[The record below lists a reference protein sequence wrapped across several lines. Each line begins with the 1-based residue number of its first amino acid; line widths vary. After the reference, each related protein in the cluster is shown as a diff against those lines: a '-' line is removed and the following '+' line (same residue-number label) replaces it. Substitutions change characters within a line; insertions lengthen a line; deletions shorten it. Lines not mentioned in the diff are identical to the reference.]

1 MPMSIT
7 KSLPG
12 VASEKADFRSPSI
25 HQSCPIR
32 TPTMTPP
39 HPRRSLKT
47 TSSSPMT
54 PRSTTSAT
62 ASTLDTISMTPHKLR
77 KGATFHNPPSPVS
90 DHFVVP
96 CLPRRSQTSLEDV
109 VEAHKRRVALTL
121 GDIDR
126 GLSAVDLG
134 AATPT
139 TQNFRD
145 DSLPVP
151 QGFLNHTVDT
161 NRRESR
167 SAMSPIP
174 SQADFSIGG
183 RSLRPRRHN
192 RRQSTHH
199 ASDSGLGSSIMSA
212 SSEKRG
218 VAAAAG
224 LTCLTDEQGAKS
236 TVSASAITR
245 SAAPHRSSSDTQ
257 PRLSERATNKIHEF
271 ILKPLLATPSLKDF
285 HPIVA
290 DCPRRI
296 NEKEIVCLRD
306 LEKTLMFMAPVSDI
320 HNDDDAVRAF
330 THWFSS
336 RLKEHARTAK
346 LYMQFCVT
354 SIRCIQA
361 SVEFL
366 NEREQTRPND
376 RPYTNGYFID
386 LVDQIRNYAQSVQA
400 SRERE
405 EGETDDMD
413 VQPYVSLPQ
422 IEALASSIPT
432 MTQIITSGRGT
443 RRYNKTTAN
452 HRRSRAEKI
461 RLYGG
466 VAKNGRPAELV
477 RVKNDG
483 TAVSLATGNEIKM
496 ESIEDDEKSGVM
508 MKRSLSQE
516 LDDEESVLRSMA
528 RRKRSATAEIV
539 SKKCSEPGCTKEF
552 KRSCDLTK
560 HEKTHTRP
568 WKCQEPM
575 CKYHE
580 YGWPTE
586 KELDRH
592 VNDKHSASPRL
603 FKCQFPPCPYQ
614 SKRESN
620 CKQHME
626 KSHNWVYVRSKNNGK
641 NRDQAPAQQQ
651 NALPT
656 PQTTTIRTPDSEA
669 QLSSPDEMNWELDTG
684 NDANGANSNDIFN
697 RSPLD
702 FPTYTPDFT
711 YNTNATEQT
720 LHHNNYTLSPADS
733 HLHSLPSSNTSPYVD
748 SSDLFLDDVTANFG
762 STFAPSGNDFT
773 LYEDLYSARVNVPQ
787 QLPTPDPAIFARTY
801 DPSYAFVDAVTP
813 ARAQGV
819 QQLSPVGQG
828 NTMLYT
834 PDSSCETF
842 EALMP
847 GRQHTDNHI
856 NNNGGMAPQ
865 FSDFQLFGSGAPQGH
880 GALFGEVAA
889 LGGHQHEGANTAS
902 QEIFMAFYGTAGAGA
917 AEWGGD
923 EGFDGKWGGL

>member
-1 MPMSIT
+1 
-7 KSLPG
+7 
-12 VASEKADFRSPSI
+12 
-25 HQSCPIR
+25 
-32 TPTMTPP
+32 
-39 HPRRSLKT
+39 
-47 TSSSPMT
+47 MT
-54 PRSTTSAT
+54 PRSATSAT
-62 ASTLDTISMTPHKLR
+62 ASASMLDTISMTPPHKLR

-90 DHFVVP
+90 DHFIVP

-134 AATPT
+134 APTPT

-161 NRRESR
+161 NRRETR
-167 SAMSPIP
+167 STMSPIA
-174 SQADFSIGG
+174 SQSDFSIGRG
-183 RSLRPRRHN
+183 SLRPRRHS

-218 VAAAAG
+218 VAAAGG

-245 SAAPHRSSSDTQ
+245 SAAPHRSSQDTQ

-336 RLKEHARTAK
+336 RLKEHSRTAK
-346 LYMQFCVT
+346 LYLEFCVT

-361 SVEFL
+361 TVEFL

-376 RPYTNGYFID
+376 RPYTQGYFID

-400 SRERE
+400 SREKE

-422 IEALASSIPT
+422 IEATALSVST
-432 MTQIITSGRGT
+432 MTLRIESSGARAPS
-443 RRYNKTTAN
+443 RRYKKTTAN
-452 HRRSRAEKI
+452 HPRFRAEQIK
-461 RLYGG
+461 LYGG

-483 TAVSLATGNEIKM
+483 TAISLATGKQIKM
-496 ESIEDDEKSGVM
+496 ESIEDDEKNGVM

-516 LDDEESVLRSMA
+516 LDDEESIMRSMA
-528 RRKRSATAEIV
+528 RRKRSATAEIQA
-539 SKKCSEPGCTKEF
+539 KKCSEPGCTKEF

-560 HEKTHTRP
+560 HEKTHSRP
-568 WKCQEPM
+568 WKCQEPL

-641 NRDQAPAQQQ
+641 NREQATPAQQQ

-669 QLSSPDEMNWELDTG
+669 QLSSPDEMNWEMDAG
-684 NDANGANSNDIFN
+684 VDANGFNDDFN

-702 FPTYTPDFT
+702 FPTYPSDFT
-711 YNTNATEQT
+711 YNTNNEQT
-720 LHHNNYTLSPADS
+720 LHNNYTLSPVDS
-733 HLHSLPSSNTSPYVD
+733 HLNSLPSSNTSPYVD
-748 SSDLFLDDVTANFG
+748 TSDLFLDDVAANFG
-762 STFAPSGNDFT
+762 SAFAPSGNDFT
-773 LYEDLYSARVNVPQ
+773 LYEDLYSARAVTQ
-787 QLPTPDPAIFARTY
+787 QLPTPDPAIFQRAY
-801 DPSYAFVDAVTP
+801 DPSYGCVEAVTP

-847 GRQHTDNHI
+847 GRQHANSH
-856 NNNGGMAPQ
+856 NNMGTQ
-865 FSDFQLFGSGAPQGH
+865 FSDFPLFGSGAPQGH
-880 GALFGEVAA
+880 GALFGEIAP
-889 LGGHQHEGANTAS
+889 LGGHQHEGGNTAS
-902 QEIFMAFYGTAGAGA
+902 QEIFMALYGPGGVGA

-923 EGFDGKWGGL
+923 EGYDGKWGGL

>member
-1 MPMSIT
+1 
-7 KSLPG
+7 
-12 VASEKADFRSPSI
+12 
-25 HQSCPIR
+25 
-32 TPTMTPP
+32 
-39 HPRRSLKT
+39 
-47 TSSSPMT
+47 MT
-54 PRSTTSAT
+54 PRSAASSS

-90 DHFVVP
+90 DHFIVP

-134 AATPT
+134 APHPT
-139 TQNFRD
+139 TQSFRD

-161 NRRESR
+161 NRRRETR
-167 SAMSPIP
+167 STMSPIA

-183 RSLRPRRHN
+183 RSLRPRRHS

-218 VAAAAG
+218 VAAAGG
-224 LTCLTDEQGAKS
+224 LTSLTDEQGAKS

-245 SAAPHRSSSDTQ
+245 SAAPHRSSPDTQ
-257 PRLSERATNKIHEF
+257 PRLSERATNRIHEF

-320 HNDDDAVRAF
+320 HNDDAAVRAF

-336 RLKEHARTAK
+336 RLKEHSKTAK
-346 LYMQFCVT
+346 LYLEFCVT

-361 SVEFL
+361 TVEFL

-376 RPYTNGYFID
+376 RPYTSGYFID

-400 SRERE
+400 SREKE

-413 VQPYVSLPQ
+413 VQPYVSLSQ
-422 IEALASSIPT
+422 IEAPAVSLAALT
-432 MTQIITSGRGT
+432 LRMESGSAGRS
-443 RRYNKTTAN
+443 RRYKKTTAN
-452 HRRSRAEKI
+452 HPPSRSEQIK
-461 RLYGG
+461 LYGG

-483 TAVSLATGNEIKM
+483 TAVSLATGKQIKM
-496 ESIEDDEKSGVM
+496 ESIEDDEKNGVM

-516 LDDEESVLRSMA
+516 LDDEESIMRSMA
-528 RRKRSATAEIV
+528 RRKRSATAEIQ

-560 HEKTHTRP
+560 HEKTHSRP
-568 WKCQEPM
+568 WKCSEPS

-592 VNDKHSASPRL
+592 VNDKHSATPRL

-656 PQTTTIRTPDSEA
+656 PQTTTIHTPDSEA
-669 QLSSPDEMNWELDTG
+669 QLSSPDEMNWEMDTS
-684 NDANGANSNDIFN
+684 NDATFNDVFH

-702 FPTYTPDFT
+702 FPTYPADFS
-711 YNTNATEQT
+711 YNTNNANEQT
-720 LHHNNYTLSPADS
+720 MHNNYTLSPADS
-733 HLHSLPSSNTSPYVD
+733 HLQSLPSSNTSPYMD
-748 SSDLFLDDVTANFG
+748 TSDLFLDDVAANFG
-762 STFAPSGNDFT
+762 SAFAPSGNDFT
-773 LYEDLYSARVNVPQ
+773 LYEDLYSARVNVPH
-787 QLPTPDPAIFARTY
+787 QLPTPDPAIFTRAY
-801 DPSYAFVDAVTP
+801 DPSYGCVEAVTP

-847 GRQHTDNHI
+847 GRQHDNHT
-856 NNNGGMAPQ
+856 NNNNLGTQ
-865 FSDFQLFGSGAPQGH
+865 FSDFQLFGSGAPQGQ

-889 LGGHQHEGANTAS
+889 LGGHQQQQQGEGTNTAS
-902 QEIFMAFYGTAGAGA
+902 QEYFMAFYEANGAAMGGGAG

>member
-1 MPMSIT
+1 
-7 KSLPG
+7 
-12 VASEKADFRSPSI
+12 
-25 HQSCPIR
+25 
-32 TPTMTPP
+32 
-39 HPRRSLKT
+39 
-47 TSSSPMT
+47 MT
-54 PRSTTSAT
+54 PRSATSAT
-62 ASTLDTISMTPHKLR
+62 ASASMLDTISMTPHKLR

-90 DHFVVP
+90 DHFIVP

-134 AATPT
+134 APTPT

-151 QGFLNHTVDT
+151 QGFLNHTVVT
-161 NRRESR
+161 NRRETR
-167 SAMSPIP
+167 STMSPIA
-174 SQADFSIGG
+174 SQSDFSIGRG
-183 RSLRPRRHN
+183 SLRPRRHN

-218 VAAAAG
+218 VAAADG

-245 SAAPHRSSSDTQ
+245 SAAPHRSSQDTQ

-336 RLKEHARTAK
+336 RLKEHSRTAK
-346 LYMQFCVT
+346 LYLEFCVT

-361 SVEFL
+361 TVEFL

-376 RPYTNGYFID
+376 RPYTQGYFID

-400 SRERE
+400 SREKE

-422 IEALASSIPT
+422 IEATALSVST
-432 MTQIITSGRGT
+432 MTLRIESSGARAPS
-443 RRYNKTTAN
+443 RRYKKTTAN
-452 HRRSRAEKI
+452 HPRSRAEQIK
-461 RLYGG
+461 LYGG

-483 TAVSLATGNEIKM
+483 TAISLATGKQIKM
-496 ESIEDDEKSGVM
+496 ESIEDDEKNSVM

-516 LDDEESVLRSMA
+516 LDDEESIMRSMA
-528 RRKRSATAEIV
+528 RRKRSATAEIQA
-539 SKKCSEPGCTKEF
+539 KKCSEPGCTKEF

-560 HEKTHTRP
+560 HEKTHSRP
-568 WKCQEPM
+568 WKCQEPL

-641 NRDQAPAQQQ
+641 NRDQATPAQQA

-669 QLSSPDEMNWELDTG
+669 QLSSPDEMNWEMDAG
-684 NDANGANSNDIFN
+684 VDANGFNNDFN

-702 FPTYTPDFT
+702 FPTYPSDFT
-711 YNTNATEQT
+711 YNTNNEQA
-720 LHHNNYTLSPADS
+720 LHNNYTLSPVDS
-733 HLHSLPSSNTSPYVD
+733 RLNSLPSSNTSPYVD
-748 SSDLFLDDVTANFG
+748 TSDLFLDDVAANFG
-762 STFAPSGNDFT
+762 SAFAPSGNDFT
-773 LYEDLYSARVNVPQ
+773 LYEDLYSARVDVPQ
-787 QLPTPDPAIFARTY
+787 QLPTPDAAIFQRAY
-801 DPSYAFVDAVTP
+801 DPSYGCVESVTP

-819 QQLSPVGQG
+819 QHLSPVGQG

-847 GRQHTDNHI
+847 GRQHAENH
-856 NNNGGMAPQ
+856 NNLGTQ
-865 FSDFQLFGSGAPQGH
+865 FSDFQLFGSGAPQGQV
-880 GALFGEVAA
+880 ALFGEVAA
-889 LGGHQHEGANTAS
+889 LGGHQHEGGNAAS
-902 QEIFMAFYGTAGAGA
+902 QEIFMAFYGAGGAGA

>member
-1 MPMSIT
+1 
-7 KSLPG
+7 
-12 VASEKADFRSPSI
+12 
-25 HQSCPIR
+25 
-32 TPTMTPP
+32 MTPP

-54 PRSTTSAT
+54 PRSAAT
-62 ASTLDTISMTPHKLR
+62 ASASMLDTISMTPPHKLR

-90 DHFVVP
+90 DHFIVP

-134 AATPT
+134 APTPT

-161 NRRESR
+161 NRRETR
-167 SAMSPIP
+167 STMSPIA
-174 SQADFSIGG
+174 SQSDFSIGRG
-183 RSLRPRRHN
+183 SLRPRRHN

-245 SAAPHRSSSDTQ
+245 SAAPHRSSQDTT

-346 LYMQFCVT
+346 LYLEFCVT

-361 SVEFL
+361 TVEFL

-376 RPYTNGYFID
+376 RPYTQGYFID

-400 SRERE
+400 SREKE

-422 IEALASSIPT
+422 IEATALSVST
-432 MTQIITSGRGT
+432 MTLRIESSVARAPS
-443 RRYNKTTAN
+443 RRYKKTTAN
-452 HRRSRAEKI
+452 HPRSRSEQIK
-461 RLYGG
+461 LYGG

-483 TAVSLATGNEIKM
+483 TAVSLATGKQIKM
-496 ESIEDDEKSGVM
+496 ESIEDDEKNSVM

-516 LDDEESVLRSMA
+516 LDDEESIMRSMA
-528 RRKRSATAEIV
+528 RRKRSATAEIQA
-539 SKKCSEPGCTKEF
+539 KKCSEPGCTKEF

-560 HEKTHTRP
+560 HEKTHSRP
-568 WKCQEPM
+568 WKCQEPL

-641 NRDQAPAQQQ
+641 NRDQATPAQQQ

-669 QLSSPDEMNWELDTG
+669 QLSSPDEMNWEMDAG
-684 NDANGANSNDIFN
+684 VDANGFNNDFN

-702 FPTYTPDFT
+702 FPTYPSDFA
-711 YNTNATEQT
+711 YNNAEQT
-720 LHHNNYTLSPADS
+720 LHNNNYTLSPVDS
-733 HLHSLPSSNTSPYVD
+733 HLNSLPSSNTSPYVD
-748 SSDLFLDDVTANFG
+748 TSDLFLDDVAANFG
-762 STFAPSGNDFT
+762 SAFAPSGNDFT
-773 LYEDLYSARVNVPQ
+773 LYEDLYSARVDVPH
-787 QLPTPDPAIFARTY
+787 QLPTPDPAIFQRAY
-801 DPSYAFVDAVTP
+801 DPSYGCVETVTP

-819 QQLSPVGQG
+819 QHLSPVGQG

-847 GRQHTDNHI
+847 GRQHAD
-856 NNNGGMAPQ
+856 NNNNMSAQ
-865 FSDFQLFGSGAPQGH
+865 FSDFQLFGSGAPQGQ
-880 GALFGEVAA
+880 GALFGEVAP
-889 LGGHQHEGANTAS
+889 LGGHQHEGGNTAS
-902 QEIFMAFYGTAGAGA
+902 QEIFMAFYGAGGAGA

>member
-1 MPMSIT
+1 
-7 KSLPG
+7 
-12 VASEKADFRSPSI
+12 
-25 HQSCPIR
+25 
-32 TPTMTPP
+32 
-39 HPRRSLKT
+39 
-47 TSSSPMT
+47 MT
-54 PRSTTSAT
+54 PRSTTSA
-62 ASTLDTISMTPHKLR
+62 SSLDTISMTPPHKLR

-134 AATPT
+134 APTPT

-167 SAMSPIP
+167 NTMSPIAP
-174 SQADFSIGG
+174 QADFSIGRG
-183 RSLRPRRHN
+183 SLRPRRHN

-218 VAAAAG
+218 VAAAGG

-245 SAAPHRSSSDTQ
+245 SAAPHRSSPDTQ
-257 PRLSERATNKIHEF
+257 PRLSERATNRIHEF

-346 LYMQFCVT
+346 LYLEFCVT

-361 SVEFL
+361 TVEFL

-376 RPYTNGYFID
+376 RPYTSGYFID

-400 SRERE
+400 SREKE

-413 VQPYVSLPQ
+413 VQPYVALPQ
-422 IEALASSIPT
+422 IESSAVCISTT
-432 MTQIITSGRGT
+432 MTLRRESSGARVHS
-443 RRYNKTTAN
+443 RRYKKATAN
-452 HRRSRAEKI
+452 HPRSRNEQIK
-461 RLYGG
+461 LYGG
-466 VAKNGRPAELV
+466 VAKNGQPAELV

-483 TAVSLATGNEIKM
+483 TAISLATGKQIKM
-496 ESIEDDEKSGVM
+496 ESIEDDEKNSVM

-516 LDDEESVLRSMA
+516 LDDDESIMRSMA
-528 RRKRSATAEIV
+528 RRKRSATAEIQA
-539 SKKCSEPGCTKEF
+539 KKCSEPGCTKEF

-560 HEKTHTRP
+560 HEKTHSRP
-568 WKCQEPM
+568 WKCQEPL

-603 FKCQFPPCPYQ
+603 FRCQFPPCPYQ

-656 PQTTTIRTPDSEA
+656 PQTTTIRTPESEP
-669 QLSSPDEMNWELDTG
+669 QLSSPDEMNWEMDAG
-684 NDANGANSNDIFN
+684 NDVNGANFNDF

-702 FPTYTPDFT
+702 FPTYSADFS
-711 YNTNATEQT
+711 YNTNAEQT
-720 LHHNNYTLSPADS
+720 LHNNNYTLSPADS
-733 HLHSLPSSNTSPYVD
+733 HLHSLPSSTTSPYID
-748 SSDLFLDDVTANFG
+748 TADLFLDDVTANFG
-762 STFAPSGNDFT
+762 SAFAPSGNDFT
-773 LYEDLYSARVNVPQ
+773 LYEDLYSANVSIPQ
-787 QLPTPDPAIFARTY
+787 QLPTPDPAIFGRSY
-801 DPSYAFVDAVTP
+801 EPSYACVDAVTP
-813 ARAQGV
+813 ARAQGL

-834 PDSSCETF
+834 PDSSCEAF

-847 GRQHTDNHI
+847 GRQHVDHNHT
-856 NNNGGMAPQ
+856 NNNGMGTQ
-865 FSDFQLFGSGAPQGH
+865 FSDFPLFGAGAPQGGH
-880 GALFGEVAA
+880 GALFGEVTA
-889 LGGHQHEGANTAS
+889 LGGQHQHEVGGNSAS
-902 QEIFMAFYGTAGAGA
+902 QEMFMAFYGAGGPGTAD
-917 AEWGGD
+917 WGD

>member
-1 MPMSIT
+1 
-7 KSLPG
+7 
-12 VASEKADFRSPSI
+12 
-25 HQSCPIR
+25 
-32 TPTMTPP
+32 MTPP

-54 PRSTTSAT
+54 PRSAAS

-134 AATPT
+134 APHPT

-161 NRRESR
+161 NRCESR
-167 SAMSPIP
+167 STMSPIA
-174 SQADFSIGG
+174 SQSDFSIGG

-192 RRQSTHH
+192 RRPSTHH

-218 VAAAAG
+218 VTAAGG

-245 SAAPHRSSSDTQ
+245 SAAPHRSSPDTQ
-257 PRLSERATNKIHEF
+257 PRLSERATNRIHEF

-336 RLKEHARTAK
+336 RLKEHSKTAK
-346 LYMQFCVT
+346 LYLEFCVT

-361 SVEFL
+361 TVEFL

-376 RPYTNGYFID
+376 RPYTSGYFID

-400 SRERE
+400 SREKE

-413 VQPYVSLPQ
+413 VQPYVTLPQ
-422 IEALASSIPT
+422 IEASALSVPTKTLRIESSGARVH
-432 MTQIITSGRGT
+432 SRK
-443 RRYNKTTAN
+443 YKKTAAD
-452 HRRSRAEKI
+452 HPRSRSEQIK
-461 RLYGG
+461 LYGG

-483 TAVSLATGNEIKM
+483 TAISLATGKQIKM
-496 ESIEDDEKSGVM
+496 ESIEDDEKNGVM

-516 LDDEESVLRSMA
+516 LDDEESIMRSMA
-528 RRKRSATAEIV
+528 RRKRSATAEIQA
-539 SKKCSEPGCTKEF
+539 KKCSEPGCTKEF

-560 HEKTHTRP
+560 HEKTHSRP
-568 WKCQEPM
+568 WKCQEPL
-575 CKYHE
+575 CKYHD

-592 VNDKHSASPRL
+592 VNDKHSATPRL

-669 QLSSPDEMNWELDTG
+669 QLSSPDEMNWEMDAG
-684 NDANGANSNDIFN
+684 NDANGANFNDVFH

-702 FPTYTPDFT
+702 FPTYPADFSYTPD
-711 YNTNATEQT
+711 QT
-720 LHHNNYTLSPADS
+720 LHNNNYTLSPADS
-733 HLHSLPSSNTSPYVD
+733 HLHSLPSSTTSPYID
-748 SSDLFLDDVTANFG
+748 TSDLFLDDVAANFG
-762 STFAPSGNDFT
+762 PAFAPSGNDFT
-773 LYEDLYSARVNVPQ
+773 LYEDLYSARVNIPH
-787 QLPTPDPAIFARTY
+787 QLPTPDPAIFARSY
-801 DPSYAFVDAVTP
+801 EPSYACVDAVTP

-847 GRQHTDNHI
+847 GRQHADNNH
-856 NNNGGMAPQ
+856 NLGNQ
-865 FSDFQLFGSGAPQGH
+865 FSDFQLFGSTAQTHGGH
-880 GALFGEVAA
+880 GQGQTALFGEVAA
-889 LGGHQHEGANTAS
+889 LGGHAQQGEGGNSAS
-902 QEIFMAFYGTAGAGA
+902 QEYFMAFYEANGGGMGGATGG
-917 AEWGGD
+917 EWGGD

>member
-1 MPMSIT
+1 
-7 KSLPG
+7 
-12 VASEKADFRSPSI
+12 
-25 HQSCPIR
+25 
-32 TPTMTPP
+32 MTPP
-39 HPRRSLKT
+39 HPRRSSKT

-54 PRSTTSAT
+54 PGSATSAT
-62 ASTLDTISMTPHKLR
+62 ASASMLDTISMTLHKLR
-77 KGATFHNPPSPVS
+77 KGATFHNPSSPAS
-90 DHFVVP
+90 DHFIVP

-126 GLSAVDLG
+126 GLSAIDLG
-134 AATPT
+134 APTPN

-161 NRRESR
+161 NRRETR
-167 SAMSPIP
+167 STMSPIA
-174 SQADFSIGG
+174 SQSDFSIGRG
-183 RSLRPRRHN
+183 SLRPRRHN

-218 VAAAAG
+218 VAAAGG
-224 LTCLTDEQGAKS
+224 LTCLTDQQGAKS

-245 SAAPHRSSSDTQ
+245 SAAPHRSSQYTQ
-257 PRLSERATNKIHEF
+257 PRLSERATNKTYEF
-271 ILKPLLATPSLKDF
+271 ILKPLLAMPSLKDF

-306 LEKTLMFMAPVSDI
+306 LEKTLMFMAP
-320 HNDDDAVRAF
+320 
-330 THWFSS
+330 
-336 RLKEHARTAK
+336 EHSRTAK
-346 LYMQFCVT
+346 LYLEFCVT

-361 SVEFL
+361 TVEFL

-376 RPYTNGYFID
+376 RPYTSGYFID
-386 LVDQIRNYAQSVQA
+386 LVDQISNYAQSVQA
-400 SRERE
+400 SREKE
-405 EGETDDMD
+405 EEETDDMD
-413 VQPYVSLPQ
+413 VQPSEQ
-422 IEALASSIPT
+422 I
-432 MTQIITSGRGT
+432 
-443 RRYNKTTAN
+443 K
-452 HRRSRAEKI
+452 
-461 RLYGG
+461 LYGG

-477 RVKNDG
+477 RVKKDG
-483 TAVSLATGNEIKM
+483 TAISLATGKQIKM
-496 ESIEDDEKSGVM
+496 ESIEDDEKNGVM

-516 LDDEESVLRSMA
+516 LDDEESIMRSMA
-528 RRKRSATAEIV
+528 RRKRSATAEIQA
-539 SKKCSEPGCTKEF
+539 KKCSEPGCTKEF

-560 HEKTHTRP
+560 HEKTHSRP
-568 WKCQEPM
+568 WKCQEPL

-669 QLSSPDEMNWELDTG
+669 QLSSPDQMNWEMDAG
-684 NDANGANSNDIFN
+684 NDANGFDDGFN
-697 RSPLD
+697 HSPLD
-702 FPTYTPDFT
+702 FPSYPSDFA
-711 YNTNATEQT
+711 YNNANAEQS
-720 LHHNNYTLSPADS
+720 LHNSYTLSPVDS
-733 HLHSLPSSNTSPYVD
+733 HLNSLPSSNTSPYVD
-748 SSDLFLDDVTANFG
+748 TSDLFLDDVTANFG
-762 STFAPSGNDFT
+762 SAFAPSGNDFT
-773 LYEDLYSARVNVPQ
+773 LYEDLYSARVTVPQ
-787 QLPTPDPAIFARTY
+787 QLPTPDPAIFQRDY
-801 DPSYAFVDAVTP
+801 DPSYACVDAVTP

-819 QQLSPVGQG
+819 QHLSPVGQG

-847 GRQHTDNHI
+847 GRQHAENH
-856 NNNGGMAPQ
+856 NNMGTQ
-865 FSDFQLFGSGAPQGH
+865 FSDFQLFGSGAPQGQ
-880 GALFGEVAA
+880 GALFGEVAP
-889 LGGHQHEGANTAS
+889 LGGHQHEGGNTAS
-902 QEIFMAFYGTAGAGA
+902 HEIFMAFYGAGGAGP

>member
-1 MPMSIT
+1 
-7 KSLPG
+7 
-12 VASEKADFRSPSI
+12 
-25 HQSCPIR
+25 
-32 TPTMTPP
+32 
-39 HPRRSLKT
+39 
-47 TSSSPMT
+47 MT
-54 PRSTTSAT
+54 PRSATST
-62 ASTLDTISMTPHKLR
+62 STLDAISMTPHKLR

-109 VEAHKRRVALTL
+109 VEAHKRRVALAL

-134 AATPT
+134 APHPT
-139 TQNFRD
+139 TQSFRD

-161 NRRESR
+161 RRRETRNS
-167 SAMSPIP
+167 MSPIA
-174 SQADFSIGG
+174 SQSDLSIGG
-183 RSLRPRRHN
+183 RSLRPRRQH
-192 RRQSTHH
+192 RRQSSHH

-218 VAAAAG
+218 VAAAGG
-224 LTCLTDEQGAKS
+224 LTCLTDEQGSKS

-245 SAAPHRSSSDTQ
+245 SVAPHRSSQDTQ
-257 PRLSERATNKIHEF
+257 PRLSERATNRIHEF

-336 RLKEHARTAK
+336 RLKEHSRTAK
-346 LYMQFCVT
+346 LYLEFCVT

-361 SVEFL
+361 TVEFL

-376 RPYTNGYFID
+376 RPYTSGYFID

-400 SRERE
+400 SRQRE

-422 IEALASSIPT
+422 IEASAVSMTT
-432 MTQIITSGRGT
+432 MTLRKEAGGARTHP
-443 RRYNKTTAN
+443 RRYKKTTAN
-452 HRRSRAEKI
+452 NPRFRSEQIK
-461 RLYGG
+461 LYGG

-483 TAVSLATGNEIKM
+483 TAVSLATGKEIKM
-496 ESIEDDEKSGVM
+496 ESIEEDEKSGVM

-516 LDDEESVLRSMA
+516 LDDEESIMRSMA
-528 RRKRSATAEIV
+528 RRKRSATAEVV

-560 HEKTHTRP
+560 HEKTHSRP
-568 WKCQEPM
+568 WKCQEPL

-656 PQTTTIRTPDSEA
+656 PQTATIRTPVSEA
-669 QLSSPDEMNWELDTG
+669 QLSSPDEMNWEIDAG
-684 NDANGANSNDIFN
+684 NDVFG

-702 FPTYTPDFT
+702 FPTYSADFS
-711 YNTNATEQT
+711 YNAPEQT
-720 LHHNNYTLSPADS
+720 LHNNNYTLSPVDS
-733 HLHSLPSSNTSPYVD
+733 HLHSLPSSTTSPYVD
-748 SSDLFLDDVTANFG
+748 TADLFLDDVAANFG
-762 STFAPSGNDFT
+762 TAFAPSGNDFT
-773 LYEDLYSARVNVPQ
+773 LYEDLYSARVDIPH

-801 DPSYAFVDAVTP
+801 DPSYACVDAVTP
-813 ARAQGV
+813 ARGQGV
-819 QQLSPVGQG
+819 QHLSPVGQG
-828 NTMLYT
+828 NTMLFT

-847 GRQHTDNHI
+847 GRQQADNHT
-856 NNNGGMAPQ
+856 NNNGLGAQ
-865 FSDFQLFGSGAPQGH
+865 FSDFQLFGSGAPQGQ
-880 GALFGEVAA
+880 GALFGEIGA
-889 LGGHQHEGANTAS
+889 LGGHHQEGGNTAS
-902 QEIFMAFYGTAGAGA
+902 QEMFMAFYSTGGAGA

-923 EGFDGKWGGL
+923 EGFDGKWAGL

>member
-1 MPMSIT
+1 
-7 KSLPG
+7 
-12 VASEKADFRSPSI
+12 
-25 HQSCPIR
+25 
-32 TPTMTPP
+32 MTPP

-54 PRSTTSAT
+54 PRSAASA
-62 ASTLDTISMTPHKLR
+62 SSLDTVSMTPHKLR

-134 AATPT
+134 APHPT
-139 TQNFRD
+139 TQSFRD

-161 NRRESR
+161 RRRETR
-167 SAMSPIP
+167 STMSPIA
-174 SQADFSIGG
+174 SQADFSTGG
-183 RSLRPRRHN
+183 RSLRPRRHS
-192 RRQSTHH
+192 RRQSNHH

-212 SSEKRG
+212 SEKRG
-218 VAAAAG
+218 VTASG
-224 LTCLTDEQGAKS
+224 QPCLTDEQGAKS

-245 SAAPHRSSSDTQ
+245 SAAPHRSSQDTQ

-346 LYMQFCVT
+346 LYLEFCVT

-361 SVEFL
+361 TVEYL
-366 NEREQTRPND
+366 NDREQTRPND

-400 SRERE
+400 SREKE
-405 EGETDDMD
+405 EGETDEMD

-422 IEALASSIPT
+422 IEASATT
-432 MTQIITSGRGT
+432 MTSRKKSGGARLRS
-443 RRYNKTTAN
+443 RRYKKTAN
-452 HRRSRAEKI
+452 TRRSRSEQIK
-461 RLYGG
+461 LYGG

-483 TAVSLATGNEIKM
+483 TAVSLATGKQIKM
-496 ESIEDDEKSGVM
+496 ESIEDDEKNSVM

-516 LDDEESVLRSMA
+516 LDDEESILRSMA

-560 HEKTHTRP
+560 HEKTHSRP

-592 VNDKHSASPRL
+592 VNDKHSSSPRL

-641 NRDQAPAQQQ
+641 NREQAPAQQQ

-656 PQTTTIRTPDSEA
+656 PQTTSIRTPNSEV
-669 QLSSPDEMNWELDTG
+669 QLSSPDEMNWE
-684 NDANGANSNDIFN
+684 NDANGAPFNDVFN

-702 FPTYTPDFT
+702 FPTYAADFS
-711 YNTNATEQT
+711 YNAPEQT
-720 LHHNNYTLSPADS
+720 LHNNNYTLSPADS

-748 SSDLFLDDVTANFG
+748 TSDLFLDDVDPNF
-762 STFAPSGNDFT
+762 SSAFASGNDFT
-773 LYEDLYSARVNVPQ
+773 LYEDLYSARVEIPH
-787 QLPTPDPAIFARTY
+787 QLPTPDPAIFTRNY
-801 DPSYAFVDAVTP
+801 DPSFACVDAVTP
-813 ARAQGV
+813 ARAHGV

-828 NTMLYT
+828 NTMLFT

-847 GRQHTDNHI
+847 GRQADNHT
-856 NNNGGMAPQ
+856 NNGMNTQ
-865 FSDFQLFGSGAPQGH
+865 FSDFQLFGSGVPQGQ
-880 GALFGEVAA
+880 GALFGEVTP
-889 LGGHQHEGANTAS
+889 LGGHHQEGGNTAS
-902 QEIFMAFYGTAGAGA
+902 QEMFMAFYGAGGAGA

-923 EGFDGKWGGL
+923 EGFDNKWAGL

>member
-1 MPMSIT
+1 MGGSFSEST
-7 KSLPG
+7 SASTAASATVNTSLVLPAQGQVPSRLLSG

-25 HQSCPIR
+25 HQTHPIR
-32 TPTMTPP
+32 SPTMTPP

-47 TSSSPMT
+47 TSSSQMT
-54 PRSTTSAT
+54 PRSAAS

-90 DHFVVP
+90 DHFIVP

-134 AATPT
+134 APTPT
-139 TQNFRD
+139 TQSFRD

-161 NRRESR
+161 NRRETR
-167 SAMSPIP
+167 SAMSPIA
-174 SQADFSIGG
+174 SQNDFSIGRG
-183 RSLRPRRHN
+183 SLRPRRHN

-218 VAAAAG
+218 VAAAGG
-224 LTCLTDEQGAKS
+224 LTCLTDEQGSKS

-245 SAAPHRSSSDTQ
+245 SAAPHRSSTDTQ
-257 PRLSERATNKIHEF
+257 SRLSERATNRIHEF

-306 LEKTLMFMAPVSDI
+306 LEKTLMFMAPD
-320 HNDDDAVRAF
+320 
-330 THWFSS
+330 
-336 RLKEHARTAK
+336 HAKTAK
-346 LYMQFCVT
+346 LYLEFCVT

-361 SVEFL
+361 TVEFL

-376 RPYTNGYFID
+376 RPYTSGYFID

-400 SRERE
+400 SREKE

-413 VQPYVSLPQ
+413 VQPAEQ
-422 IEALASSIPT
+422 I
-432 MTQIITSGRGT
+432 
-443 RRYNKTTAN
+443 K
-452 HRRSRAEKI
+452 
-461 RLYGG
+461 LYGG

-483 TAVSLATGNEIKM
+483 TAVSLATGKEIKM
-496 ESIEDDEKSGVM
+496 ESIEEDEKNSVM
-508 MKRSLSQE
+508 MKRSLSEE
-516 LDDEESVLRSMA
+516 LDDEESIMRSMA
-528 RRKRSATAEIV
+528 RRKRSATAEIQA
-539 SKKCSEPGCTKEF
+539 KKCSEPGCTKEF

-560 HEKTHTRP
+560 HEKTHSRP
-568 WKCQEPM
+568 WKCQEPL

-592 VNDKHSASPRL
+592 VNDKHSATPRL

-656 PQTTTIRTPDSEA
+656 PQTTNIRTPNSEA
-669 QLSSPDEMNWELDTG
+669 QLSSPDEMNWEMEAG
-684 NDANGANSNDIFN
+684 NDANGGYNDVFN

-702 FPTYTPDFT
+702 FPTYAADFS
-711 YNTNATEQT
+711 YNNNAEQT
-720 LHHNNYTLSPADS
+720 LNNYTLSPADS

-748 SSDLFLDDVTANFG
+748 SSDLFLDDVSANF
-762 STFAPSGNDFT
+762 PSAFTPGGNDFT
-773 LYEDLYSARVNVPQ
+773 LYEDLYSAHVNIPH
-787 QLPTPDPAIFARTY
+787 QLPTPDAAIFQRTY
-801 DPSYAFVDAVTP
+801 DPSYACVDTVTP
-813 ARAQGV
+813 SRTQGV
-819 QQLSPVGQG
+819 QHLSPVGQG

-834 PDSSCETF
+834 PDSSCEAF

-847 GRQHTDNHI
+847 NRQQADN
-856 NNNGGMAPQ
+856 GLGAQ
-865 FSDFQLFGSGAPQGH
+865 FSDFQLFGSAAQTHAGQGQT
-880 GALFGEVAA
+880 ALFGEVSA
-889 LGGHQHEGANTAS
+889 LGGHVQQGEGGNTAS
-902 QEIFMAFYGTAGAGA
+902 QEYFMAFYEANGNGMGGAGQT
-917 AEWGGD
+917 EWGAD
-923 EGFDGKWGGL
+923 EGFDGKWTGL